1 MSGQLIINPLLT
13 GLNGIFHLLS
23 SQWGKKKTHT
33 HTHTLLQEKQ
43 NRIKFLIIRLH
54 CTWCSSS
61 ILFACS
67 AFQTYNFSSSRLLQ
81 VIYKMKNFYLS
92 LTVSANMR
100 PAKILH
106 SSWNLYQLDIKVQC
120 GGGKSHLFSH
130 IDSKPFVIITLWDF
144 VGLGG
149 FFFFFCIPAVMRG
162 DSWSNARPPGPLW
175 GIKMG
180 SGAVHEGVIGSPP
193 HSMAS
198 EWWGTTDASCDPGW
212 NV

>member
-1 MSGQLIINPLLT
+1 MVFSISLVH
-13 GLNGIFHLLS
+13 NG
-23 SQWGKKKTHT
+23 GKRKNT

-43 NRIKFLIIRLH
+43 NRVKFLIIRLH

-130 IDSKPFVIITLWDF
+130 IDSKP
-144 VGLGG
+144 
-149 FFFFFCIPAVMRG
+149 
-162 DSWSNARPPGPLW
+162 PGPLW

-193 HSMAS
+193 QSMAS

>member
-1 MSGQLIINPLLT
+1 MSGQLIINPFLT

-23 SQWGKKKTHT
+23 SQWRKKKNTHT

-43 NRIKFLIIRLH
+43 NRVKFLIIRLH

-106 SSWNLYQLDIKVQC
+106 SSWNLYQLDLKVQC

-149 FFFFFCIPAVMRG
+149 FFFSSLQ
-162 DSWSNARPPGPLW
+162 SWEGTVDQTL
-175 GIKMG
+175 GHLVL
-180 SGAVHEGVIGSPP
+180 SGASKWALELCMRVLLAHLHIPWPVS
-193 HSMAS
+193 
-198 EWWGTTDASCDPGW
+198 
-212 NV
+212 

>member
-23 SQWGKKKTHT
+23 SQWGEKKKHT

-43 NRIKFLIIRLH
+43 NRVKFLIIRLH

-149 FFFFFCIPAVMRG
+149 FFFFFLHPCSHERG
-162 DSWSNARPPGPLW
+162 QL
-175 GIKMG
+175 IKR
-180 SGAVHEGVIGSPP
+180 
-193 HSMAS
+193 
-198 EWWGTTDASCDPGW
+198 
-212 NV
+212 

>member
-1 MSGQLIINPLLT
+1 MVFSISLVH
-13 GLNGIFHLLS
+13 NG
-23 SQWGKKKTHT
+23 GKRKNT

-43 NRIKFLIIRLH
+43 NRVKFLIIRLH

-149 FFFFFCIPAVMRG
+149 FFFFFFFLHPCSHERG
-162 DSWSNARPPGPLW
+162 QL
-175 GIKMG
+175 IKR
-180 SGAVHEGVIGSPP
+180 
-193 HSMAS
+193 
-198 EWWGTTDASCDPGW
+198 
-212 NV
+212 